1 MKHNNK
7 TPPDPT
13 GRAHGLTPKQEK
25 FCLMY
30 IETGNANEAYRRAYD
45 TSRMKPESINR
56 KAFELLNN
64 GNITARLEELRRV
77 NQQLSEVK
85 RGEILARLKSYF
97 NFDVRKILTVKDGM
111 VTVKD
116 SDLWDAEAAQA
127 VEAVEVGKDGAAKV
141 TIVGKTYAINRL
153 CAMCGYDAPSKHTL
167 NLEEMTDAEVN
178 ALAQAIVNNDEI

>member
-1 MKHNNK
+1 M
-7 TPPDPT
+7 
-13 GRAHGLTPKQEK
+13 
-25 FCLMY
+25 
-30 IETGNANEAYRRAYD
+30 
-45 TSRMKPESINR
+45 
-56 KAFELLNN
+56 LLLHSE
-64 GNITARLEELRRV
+64 IAARVEELRKV

-85 RGEILARLKSYF
+85 RADILARLKSYF
-97 NFDVRKILTVKDGM
+97 NFDIRKILTVKDGI

-127 VEAVEVGKDGAAKV
+127 VEAVEVGRDGAAKV

-178 ALAQAIVNNDEI
+178 ALAQAIVNNDDV